1 VGRARENLNLWLL
14 AGEQLSH
21 LEPLVDHERRVLLTI
36 YCQYAHSDHHQ
47 KLETPR
53 ADSEM
58 LASECQEL
66 VYDKVIKVHG
76 GTLADFQQGFRE
88 ALQAVA
94 GTSGALLLI
103 AFSGHGVEVDRR
115 MMWAPEDVE
124 PNNLSTYFDVA
135 DMCHHLMQVHLD
147 GGMSYFGNGLQPAT
161 GLYQVILADCCRVS
175 VPLDTSHFLPSE
187 SKIRRRAKQPK
198 MYIIYSCGPGKKA
211 IDASSSS
218 LSPFM
223 QQVKENLRIPQS
235 VISFSDSLNGGL
247 QRETGSTQE
256 VWHTGASGSFQGI
269 SLTPP
274 LTRLRSG
281 SGSSIESNQP

>member
-1 VGRARENLNLWLL
+1 MRQFALKITL
-14 AGEQLSH
+14 AAFDIRSH
-21 LEPLVDHERRVLLTI
+21 DVRTLHPE
-36 YCQYAHSDHHQ
+36 
-47 KLETPR
+47 
-53 ADSEM
+53 
-58 LASECQEL
+58 
-66 VYDKVIKVHG
+66 VIKVHG
-76 GTLADFQQGFRE
+76 ATRADFQQGFRE

-135 DMCHHLMQVHLD
+135 DECHHLMQVHLD

-187 SKIRRRAKQPK
+187 SKIRRRAKKPK
-198 MYIIYSCGPGKKA
+198 MYIIYSCGPGKEA

-223 QQVKENLRIPQS
+223 QQVKEPGWTKKALKSSYQ
-235 VISFSDSLNGGL
+235 L
-247 QRETGSTQE
+247 STVSQ
-256 VWHTGASGSFQGI
+256 VSHTHTYIYIFTI
-269 SLTPP
+269 
-274 LTRLRSG
+274 
-281 SGSSIESNQP
+281 